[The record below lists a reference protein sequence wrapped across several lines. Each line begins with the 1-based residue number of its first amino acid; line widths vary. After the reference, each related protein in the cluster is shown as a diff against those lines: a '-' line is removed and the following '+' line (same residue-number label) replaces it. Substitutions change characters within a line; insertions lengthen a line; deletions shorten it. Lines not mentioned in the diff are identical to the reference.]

1 MEESQKKKKKK
12 KIKKEK
18 KEKKKIKEEDNF
30 GSSRLYAAPPLS
42 PNSNCY

>member
-1 MEESQKKKKKK
+1 MEESQKKKRK
-12 KIKKEK
+12 KKEK
-18 KEKKKIKEEDNF
+18 KRKEKRKEEDNF